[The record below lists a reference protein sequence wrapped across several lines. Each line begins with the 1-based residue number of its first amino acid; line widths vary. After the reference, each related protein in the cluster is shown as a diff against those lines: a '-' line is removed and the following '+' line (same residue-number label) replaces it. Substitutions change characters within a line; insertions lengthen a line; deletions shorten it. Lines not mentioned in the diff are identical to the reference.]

1 MVRSLLNWLH
11 LFLIKLPTVLQNREQ
26 QEELV
31 RVTARLAV
39 LSKDAVVVHEGYP
52 QDNYADLS
60 QKQLL
65 EELVKV
71 IFHVSVRDW
80 DAHRKIEG
88 DDRGEGH
95 VASR

>member
-71 IFHVSVRDW
+71 IFHVSFLARIDLTGMFFCFSW
-80 DAHRKIEG
+80 SAG
-88 DDRGEGH
+88 
-95 VASR
+95 A